1 MIVWKHIGRLI
12 SFRISREE
20 ILQFDSWHL
29 LIGIIATWLVG
40 IGRWWD
46 DPRASIIQY
55 LGLGSVIYIYVLSL
69 FIYLIV
75 LHFKPPYWNYRILL
89 FFISLPFFHAALYAI
104 PVERFMSVSNAAYRN
119 VKFLIIVTVYRIALL
134 VFFLSR
140 LTRLKG
146 IYVITLTLL
155 PVCLII
161 VVLTVLNLERAVF
174 YIIGG
179 IRDET
184 SHDRA
189 YAILNGLTFFSL
201 ILLPLLI
208 IFMQPVKYKAIRQEK
223 RKREIE

>member
-1 MIVWKHIGRLI
+1 MIVWNHIGRLL

-20 ILQFDSWHL
+20 ILQFGNRHL
-29 LIGIIATWLVG
+29 FIGIIATWLVG

-46 DPRASIIQY
+46 DPKASLLQH
-55 LGLGSVIYIYVLSL
+55 LGLGSVIYIFVLSL

-75 LHFKPPYWNYRILL
+75 LPFRPPAWNYKTLL
-89 FFISLPFFHAALYAI
+89 IFISLTSFPAALYAI
-104 PVERFMSVSNAAYRN
+104 PVERFMSMSNAAYRN
-119 VKFLIIVTVYRIALL
+119 VKFLIIVAVYRIALL

-140 LTRLKG
+140 FTRLKG

-161 VVLTVLNLERAVF
+161 VMLTVLNLERAVF
-174 YIIGG
+174 NIIGG
-179 IRDET
+179 LRDET

-208 IFMQPVKYKAIRQEK
+208 IFYAAGKVQSYQA
-223 RKREIE
+223 RKKKQRN

>member
-1 MIVWKHIGRLI
+1 MIVWNHIGRLL

-20 ILQFDSWHL
+20 ILQFGNRHL
-29 LIGIIATWLVG
+29 FIGIIATWLVG

-46 DPRASIIQY
+46 DPKASLLQH
-55 LGLGSVIYIYVLSL
+55 LGLGSVIYIFVLSL

-75 LHFKPPYWNYRILL
+75 LPFRPPAWNYKTLL
-89 FFISLPFFHAALYAI
+89 IFISLTSFPAALYAI
-104 PVERFMSVSNAAYRN
+104 PVERFMSMSNAAYRN
-119 VKFLIIVTVYRIALL
+119 VKFLIIVAVYRIALL

-140 LTRLKG
+140 FTRLKG

-161 VVLTVLNLERAVF
+161 VMLTVLNLERAVF
-174 YIIGG
+174 NIIGG
-179 IRDET
+179 VRDET

-208 IFMQPVKYKAIRQEK
+208 IFYAAGKVQSYQA
-223 RKREIE
+223 RKKKQRN